1 MGAAENLAVHR
12 NWAAAENAHDLSHL
26 DDFIHADI
34 ELHVPGSDPIV
45 GIDNYRLMMQANFE
59 GLENFHSAVEDSFA
73 TDDRVVCRWR
83 TTGLHVGD
91 FMGFPATGK
100 RIEFAGI
107 SLWEFDA
114 GKARRGYAF
123 PDAAA
128 LMTQLMSSIDV

>member
-1 MGAAENLAVHR
+1 MGAAENLAVHAK
-12 NWAAAENAHDLSHL
+12 WTAAENAHDLTHL

-34 ELHVPGSDPIV
+34 ELHVPGSAPIV
-45 GIDNYRLMMQANFE
+45 GIDDYRAMMQANYD
-59 GLENFHSAVEDSFA
+59 GLEGFHSTVEDSFA

-83 TTGLHVGD
+83 TTGRHTGD

-100 RIEFAGI
+100 QIAFAGI
-107 SLWEFDA
+107 SLWEFDG

-128 LMTQLMSSIDV
+128 LITQLMT